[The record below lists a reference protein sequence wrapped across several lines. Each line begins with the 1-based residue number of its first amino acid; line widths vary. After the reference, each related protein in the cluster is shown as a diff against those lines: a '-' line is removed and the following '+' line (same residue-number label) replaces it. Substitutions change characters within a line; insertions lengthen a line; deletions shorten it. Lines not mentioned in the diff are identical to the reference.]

1 MKRREFMIALGGAA
15 GLWPF
20 KTSAQQASLPI
31 IGYMSS
37 RSPGDSVSLVAAFRK
52 GLNEAG
58 FVEGQNVTI
67 EYRWAE
73 GKYDRLPAMA
83 AELVRLGSVLLV
95 TTGGE
100 PSALAAKATTSTIP
114 IVFTTGGDPVKNGL
128 VESLNRPGG
137 NATGIS
143 LLTTAPESKRLG
155 LLHELVPGS
164 KMVGVLIDPNYQE
177 AEAQTKEVREAAG
190 KLDERIQIALAG
202 NDGQLESAFESLV
215 QARADA
221 LLVCSDPFFDTRS
234 DRIVGFATQ
243 HRMPAVYQF
252 REYAVRGGLMS
263 YGINLPEGYRQVGI
277 YAGQVL
283 KGIKPADLPIVQS
296 IKFEFVINLK
306 AAKALGLEVP
316 PMLLARAD
324 EVIE

>member
-1 MKRREFMIALGGAA
+1 MKRRDFVAGIGAA
-15 GLWPF
+15 VAWP
-20 KTSAQQASLPI
+20 TALAAQHSSLPI
-31 IGYMSS
+31 VGYMSS
-37 RSPGDSVSLVAAFRK
+37 RSLRDSVPLVTAFRK
-52 GLNEAG
+52 GLAEAG
-58 FVEGQNVTI
+58 FVEGQNVAI

-73 GKYDRLPAMA
+73 GQYDRLPAMA

-100 PSALAAKATTSTIP
+100 PSALAAKAATSTIP

-137 NATGIS
+137 NATGVS

-164 KMVGVLIDPNYQE
+164 KIVGVLIDPNYQE
-177 AEAQTKEVREAAG
+177 AEAQAKEVREAAD
-190 KLDERIQIALAG
+190 KINQRIEIARAG
-202 NDGQLESAFESLV
+202 NDGELEVAFKALASAQTDS
-215 QARADA
+215 
-221 LLVCSDPFFDTRS
+221 LLVCADPFFDTRS
-234 DRIVGFATQ
+234 ERIIGFATQ
-243 HRMPAVYQF
+243 RRMPAVYQF

-263 YGINLPEGYRQVGI
+263 YGISLPEGYRQVGI

-283 KGIKPADLPIVQS
+283 KGTKPADLPIVQS

-306 AAKALGLEVP
+306 AAKALGLDVP